1 MRAVS
6 GIQAIL
12 DHPLL
17 KSRHFLVDLLR
28 EGAVQ
33 LLDLSYKLNQLALDL
48 LYVLHPPQEALDVVH
63 QVSILFYRQHCTML
77 L

>member
-17 KSRHFLVDLLR
+17 EARHFLVDLLR
-28 EGAVQ
+28 KGAVQ
-33 LLDLSYKLNQLALDL
+33 FLDLGYKLNQLVLDL
-48 LYVLHPPQEALDVVH
+48 LYVLHPPQETLDVVH
-63 QVSILFYRQHCTML
+63 QVSILFYRQHFTKL